1 MDLDVVFLG
10 TAASMPT
17 APTRPRWPLLVR
29 RGSERLLFDCGE
41 GTQRQLQR
49 SSIGLPD
56 VQEIFLTHFHAD
68 HFLGLPGMLKTFAL
82 RGREETPLTVYGPRG
97 VRELFKQLHPFLGRL
112 PYRLDLVELEVGE
125 RLERE
130 DYAIEGIAVEHGAEA
145 LGYAIVERERPGRF
159 DVAAADALGVPDGPA
174 RGLLQA
180 GQEVTVDSGRTVTP
194 ADVLGEPRPG
204 RKVVYTGD
212 TAPSPF
218 VVQAAHEADL
228 LVHEASFLSEESERA
243 RETMHSTAAQAAEV
257 ARLAQVRLLA
267 LTHVSPRYFGPELAD
282 EAREVFPDTV
292 VPSRLRPDRGAVPGT
307 RRASARQERRPAA
320 ADRDRTGRSAYD
332 RPVVSG
338 MVQAAVAGD
347 VTEAEEMQEIL
358 RNAGIESSIEQAP
371 EVDAVSIL
379 VPEAELE
386 TAQDAIEALTE
397 PDDLIAEP

>member
-17 APTRPRWPLLVR
+17 AQRAPAALLVR

-49 SSIGLPD
+49 SAIGLPD
-56 VQEIFLTHFHAD
+56 LQEIFLTHFHAD

-82 RGREETPLTVYGPRG
+82 RGRDETPLTVYGPRG
-97 VRELFKQLHPFLGRL
+97 LRELFKRLHPFLGRL
-112 PYRLDLVELEVGE
+112 PYPLTLVELEPGE
-125 RLERE
+125 RLERG
-130 DYAIEGIAVEHGAEA
+130 DYAIEAFAVEHGAEA
-145 LGYAIVERERPGRF
+145 LGYAIAEPERPGRF

-174 RGLLQA
+174 RGRLQA
-180 GQEVTVDSGRTVTP
+180 GEEVTLDSGRTVAP

-204 RKVVYTGD
+204 RKIVLTGD
-212 TAPSPF
+212 TAPSPL
-218 VVQAAHEADL
+218 VVQAAHGADL
-228 LVHEASFLSEESERA
+228 LVHEASFLADEAERA

-282 EAREVFPDTV
+282 EARAVFPDTV
-292 VPSRLRPDRGAVPGT
+292 VPRDFDLIEVPFPERGAPRLVKSGARPPRAEAEVPMI
-307 RRASARQERRPAA
+307 E
-320 ADRDRTGRSAYD
+320 
-332 RPVVSG
+332 PVMSG
-338 MVQAAVAGD
+338 MVQVAIAGD
-347 VTEAEEMQEIL
+347 VAEAEELQEIL
-358 RNAGIESSIEQAP
+358 RNAGIDSSIEQSA
-371 EVDAVSIL
+371 EDDAVSVL

-397 PDDLIAEP
+397 PDDLISEP